1 MQKEATRA
9 VQDEMGHTGQ
19 RDQQEIQDR
28 KYDNCL
34 KQVQRRTKENTSK
47 VRLTIKFSNSEWV
60 KWIRWW
66 VQWNCRF
73 ELQTSGLA
81 INKSRRIWQRN
92 FQWIYLRH
100 IAVDAWMQTNTVNF
114 KHSKMC
120 RSLLWKSWS
129 CDYITL
135 LDLLSMPILSNSYRR
150 EPWNCVC
157 CLIPLQADLYTFPAQ
172 SYSNTLL
179 MPITR
184 GTLSNLWSLKPIA
197 TSSKTCSFYW
207 QLRDGMLST
216 LIKMAWTLYII
227 SNTHYTA
234 LLWFL
239 STKCVLFVV
248 RMYYSS
254 RIYCPFLFVLSMTSW
269 FTLACYW

>member
-1 MQKEATRA
+1 
-9 VQDEMGHTGQ
+9 
-19 RDQQEIQDR
+19 
-28 KYDNCL
+28 
-34 KQVQRRTKENTSK
+34 
-47 VRLTIKFSNSEWV
+47 
-60 KWIRWW
+60 
-66 VQWNCRF
+66 
-73 ELQTSGLA
+73 
-81 INKSRRIWQRN
+81 
-92 FQWIYLRH
+92 
-100 IAVDAWMQTNTVNF
+100 MQTNTVNF

-129 CDYITL
+129 CDYTL
-135 LDLLSMPILSNSYRR
+135 LDSLSMPILSNSYRR

-216 LIKMAWTLYII
+216 LIKMAWTLCMI

-234 LLWFL
+234 LLLFL

-248 RMYYSS
+248 RMYYSP
-254 RIYCPFLFVLSMTSW
+254 RIYCPSLFVFINDFMIHIS
-269 FTLACYW
+269 

>member
-1 MQKEATRA
+1 MNKRNTADNQVQQQWMGKMNQMVGTVNLSNQLPYRTAYSPDLQWQLPYKQKI
-9 VQDEMGHTGQ
+9 VVLNCKLQDLSN
-19 RDQQEIQDR
+19 QQEQ
-28 KYDNCL
+28 KNMA
-34 KQVQRRTKENTSK
+34 EE
-47 VRLTIKFSNSEWV
+47 FSVNISE
-60 KWIRWW
+60 
-66 VQWNCRF
+66 
-73 ELQTSGLA
+73 
-81 INKSRRIWQRN
+81 
-92 FQWIYLRH
+92 
-100 IAVDAWMQTNTVNF
+100 DAWMQTNTVNF